1 MIEDLA
7 TVEPG
12 ATPASVLATVRAERA
27 AADAAEARL
36 LGAAAEWADLHPPES
51 IHDAATFWVRGF
63 EAEDQVAGD
72 GCPLVAEFCAAELGA
87 ALGTSTT
94 AAKRL
99 IGHALEL
106 RHRLPRL
113 WRRVHAGDLPAWRA
127 RRVAETTIH
136 ADLTPEAAAYVD
148 RMVAPFAHRTG
159 PAVVDRLVAEAIAR
173 TTRPV
178 LAEHPDDPAPSVP
191 DTRHVTIHDQ
201 DVAYAGTVLL
211 EAELDLAD
219 ALDLDHAVR
228 RGAESLQALG
238 SDASLDARRAEA
250 LGDLVRR
257 QLALDLGGATAG
269 GRLPAAR
276 RLDLHVH
283 LAASVVADT
292 GTVTFDPLA
301 RLEEGQRQVL
311 LDQVKEWCAHTHTQV
326 VVRPVLDLAAHLSAP
341 GYEPGEEL
349 REQVVQRDRTCLF
362 PWCSRPARRCQVDHV
377 VPYDH
382 ADPDAGGKTESPN
395 LAALCVHHHRLKT
408 HGGWS
413 YVMPEPGVAVWRSP
427 QGHHYLRDHTGT
439 EALPEPGADP
449 PRRR

>member
-1 MIEDLA
+1 MIEPLA
-7 TVEPG
+7 TLERSISPD
-12 ATPASVLATVRAERA
+12 SVLATARAERA
-27 AADAAEARL
+27 AADRAEARL
-36 LGAAAEWADLHPPES
+36 LVAAAEWADLHPPES
-51 IHDAATFWVRGF
+51 IHDAATFWVRGC
-63 EAEDQVAGD
+63 EAEEQIAGE

-99 IGHALEL
+99 MGHALEL

-127 RRVAETTIH
+127 RRVAEATIH
-136 ADLTPEAAAYVD
+136 AGLTPEAAAFVD

-159 PAVVDRLVAEAIAR
+159 VAAVDRLVAEAIAR
-173 TTRPV
+173 TAPTV
-178 LAEHPDDPAPSVP
+178 TAEHPDDPAPVVP
-191 DTRHVTIHDQ
+191 DGRHVTVHDQ
-201 DVAYAGTVLL
+201 DVAYAGTVRV

-228 RGAESLQALG
+228 LGAESLRSLG
-238 SDASLDARRAEA
+238 SGAPLDARRAEA

-257 QLALDLGGATAG
+257 QLALDLGSSAPDAS
-269 GRLPAAR
+269 LAAR

-283 LAASVVADT
+283 LSASVAADT
-292 GTVTFDPLA
+292 GAVSLDPLA
-301 RLEEGQRQVL
+301 TLEQGQRQIL
-311 LDQVKEWCAHTHTQV
+311 LDQVKEWCADSHTQV
-326 VVRPVLDLAAHLSAP
+326 VVRPVLDLAAQLSAS
-341 GYEPGEEL
+341 GYAVPDRL

-362 PWCSRPARRCQVDHV
+362 PWCSRPARTCQVDHV

-382 ADPDAGGKTESPN
+382 SDPESGGRTESGN
-395 LAALCVHHHRLKT
+395 LAALCTHHHRLKT

-413 YVMPEPGVAVWRSP
+413 YVMPEPGVAFWRSP
-427 QGHHYLRDHTGT
+427 LGHHYLRDHTGT
-439 EALPEPGADP
+439 RPLPDP